1 MGTSISTTRV
11 TTYHGYPAHLLPAS
25 AVPLGDHGDSLM
37 EAEGPPDDYE
47 EAGPLTVKT
56 QNHGNGDDYFLY
68 GYWRDDSYYDSNGI
82 DWPDVRKK
90 FNPQIIHRGK

>member
-1 MGTSISTTRV
+1 MGLQSQLLGSLPTMATLVTSFLV
-11 TTYHGYPAHLLPAS
+11 LLGNNQAS
-25 AVPLGDHGDSLM
+25 PVLM

-47 EAGPLTVKT
+47 EAEPLTVKT
-56 QNHGNGDDYFLY
+56 QNHGNGDYYLYLY
-68 GYWRDDSYYDSNGI
+68 GDWRDDYDDSNGI